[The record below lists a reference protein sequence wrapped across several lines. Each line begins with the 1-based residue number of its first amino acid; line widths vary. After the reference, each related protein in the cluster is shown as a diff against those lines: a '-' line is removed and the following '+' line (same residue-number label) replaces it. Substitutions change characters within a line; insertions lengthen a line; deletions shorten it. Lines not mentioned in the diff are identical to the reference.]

1 LGTVQIHHRPHAQP
15 HHLDSADPQCRVLDP
30 GVRRHLRDDRR
41 RPGLLHHGPH
51 PVRVPLRLPG
61 RRDGLCRRA
70 GPGARR
76 DPAGLHPAAAAGV
89 QESGELPM
97 SSTLSR
103 TAPSAATPHT
113 PAARSGRARTSPRRW
128 LLVAGLAVL
137 ALLMMF
143 PLYWMVVSA
152 LTPGGQSQSSE
163 FYLWPAEPTFA
174 NFTEVFSTQPV
185 WRWIANS
192 LFIAVVTTTIS
203 ACVSLGA
210 GYALPKFNFWGKGL
224 LYAAFPISTR
234 TPIQATLAPSCLV
247 VARLGLVASPSAV
260 ILPTAFDVVGIFIAR
275 QFMLS
280 VPDALVEAARV
291 DGAGEYRAFFSV
303 VLPTCGPLIGVL
315 VILAFMARWN
325 DFLWPLVVL
334 QGNENLT
341 VPVALSTLTN
351 NPAFASPWGAVMAVA
366 TVTVLPIL
374 AVFLAFQRQFV
385 QGISSTGI
393 K

>member
-1 LGTVQIHHRPHAQP
+1 MSTTLT
-15 HHLDSADPQCRVLDP
+15 SA
-30 GVRRHLRDDRR
+30 
-41 RPGLLHHGPH
+41 
-51 PVRVPLRLPG
+51 
-61 RRDGLCRRA
+61 
-70 GPGARR
+70 
-76 DPAGLHPAAAAGV
+76 
-89 QESGELPM
+89 E
-97 SSTLSR
+97 
-103 TAPSAATPHT
+103 T
-113 PAARSGRARTSPRRW
+113 PATSTSTRASRSRAPTSPRRW
-128 LLVAGLAVL
+128 LLVAALTAL
-137 ALLMMF
+137 ALLMIF

-163 FYLWPAEPTFA
+163 FYLWPSAPTFA

-192 LFIAVVTTTIS
+192 TLIAVVTTAIS
-203 ACVSLGA
+203 VCVSLGA
-210 GYALPKFNFWGKGL
+210 GYALAKYRFMGKGL
-224 LYAAFPISTR
+224 LYTAFLITIMI
-234 TPIQATLAPSCLV
+234 PIQVTLVPSFLV
-247 VARLGLVASPSAV
+247 VARLGLVDSPWAV

-280 VPDALVEAARV
+280 VPNALVEAARV
-291 DGAGEYRAFFSV
+291 DGAGEFRAFFSV

-325 DFLWPLVVL
+325 DFLWPMVVL
-334 QGNENLT
+334 QGNESLT

-366 TVTVLPIL
+366 SVTVLPIL

-385 QGISSTGI
+385 QGIASTGI

>member
-1 LGTVQIHHRPHAQP
+1 
-15 HHLDSADPQCRVLDP
+15 
-30 GVRRHLRDDRR
+30 
-41 RPGLLHHGPH
+41 
-51 PVRVPLRLPG
+51 
-61 RRDGLCRRA
+61 
-70 GPGARR
+70 
-76 DPAGLHPAAAAGV
+76 
-89 QESGELPM
+89 M

-137 ALLMMF
+137 ALLMIF

-203 ACVSLGA
+203 VCVSLGA
-210 GYALPKFNFWGKGL
+210 GYALAKFNFWGKGL
-224 LYAAFPISTR
+224 LYAAFLITIMI
-234 TPIQATLAPSCLV
+234 PIQVTLVPSFLV
-247 VARLGLVASPSAV
+247 VARLGLVDSPWAV

>member
-1 LGTVQIHHRPHAQP
+1 MSTTLT
-15 HHLDSADPQCRVLDP
+15 SA
-30 GVRRHLRDDRR
+30 
-41 RPGLLHHGPH
+41 
-51 PVRVPLRLPG
+51 
-61 RRDGLCRRA
+61 
-70 GPGARR
+70 
-76 DPAGLHPAAAAGV
+76 
-89 QESGELPM
+89 E
-97 SSTLSR
+97 
-103 TAPSAATPHT
+103 T
-113 PAARSGRARTSPRRW
+113 PATSTSTRASRSRAPTSPRRW
-128 LLVAGLAVL
+128 LLVAALTAL
-137 ALLMMF
+137 ALLMIF

-163 FYLWPAEPTFA
+163 FYLWPSAPTFA

-192 LFIAVVTTTIS
+192 TLIAVVTTAIS
-203 ACVSLGA
+203 VCVSLGA
-210 GYALPKFNFWGKGL
+210 GYALAKYRFMGKGL
-224 LYAAFPISTR
+224 LYTAFLITIMI
-234 TPIQATLAPSCLV
+234 PIQVTLVPSFLV
-247 VARLGLVASPSAV
+247 VARLGLVDSPWAV

-280 VPDALVEAARV
+280 VPNALVEAARV
-291 DGAGEYRAFFSV
+291 DGAGEFRAFFSV

-325 DFLWPLVVL
+325 DFLWPMVVL
-334 QGNENLT
+334 QGNESLT
-341 VPVALSTLTN
+341 VPVALSTLTT

>member
-1 LGTVQIHHRPHAQP
+1 MSTTLK
-15 HHLDSADPQCRVLDP
+15 
-30 GVRRHLRDDRR
+30 
-41 RPGLLHHGPH
+41 
-51 PVRVPLRLPG
+51 
-61 RRDGLCRRA
+61 
-70 GPGARR
+70 
-76 DPAGLHPAAAAGV
+76 PAASPA
-89 QESGELPM
+89 
-97 SSTLSR
+97 T
-103 TAPSAATPHT
+103 TA
-113 PAARSGRARTSPRRW
+113 AARTRGERPRTSPRRW
-128 LLVAGLAVL
+128 LLVALLTAL
-137 ALLMMF
+137 ALMMVF

-174 NFTEVFSTQPV
+174 NFSEVFSTQPV

-192 LFIAVVTTTIS
+192 LFIAVVTTAIS
-203 ACVSLGA
+203 VCVSLGA
-210 GYALPKFNFWGKGL
+210 GYALAKFSFWGKGL
-224 LYAAFPISTR
+224 LYAAFLVTIMI
-234 TPIQATLAPSCLV
+234 PIQVTLVPSFLV
-247 VARLGLVASPSAV
+247 VARLGLVDSPWAV

-280 VPDALVEAARV
+280 VPNALVEAARV
-291 DGAGEYRAFFSV
+291 DGAGEFRAFFSV

-325 DFLWPLVVL
+325 DFLWPMVVL
-334 QGNENLT
+334 QGNESLT

>member
-1 LGTVQIHHRPHAQP
+1 MSTT
-15 HHLDSADPQCRVLDP
+15 
-30 GVRRHLRDDRR
+30 LR
-41 RPGLLHHGPH
+41 
-51 PVRVPLRLPG
+51 
-61 RRDGLCRRA
+61 
-70 GPGARR
+70 
-76 DPAGLHPAAAAGV
+76 PAA
-89 QESGELPM
+89 SP
-97 SSTLSR
+97 
-103 TAPSAATPHT
+103 ATPSS
-113 PAARSGRARTSPRRW
+113 ARTRGGRARTSPRRW
-128 LLVAGLAVL
+128 LLVVALSVL
-137 ALLMMF
+137 ALLMIF

-174 NFTEVFSTQPV
+174 NFSEVFSTQPV

-192 LFIAVVTTTIS
+192 TFIAVVATAIS
-203 ACVSLGA
+203 VCVSLGA
-210 GYALPKFNFWGKGL
+210 GYALAKYRFMGKGL
-224 LYAAFPISTR
+224 LYTAFLITIMI
-234 TPIQATLAPSCLV
+234 PIQVTLVPSFLV
-247 VARLGLVASPSAV
+247 VARLGLVDSPWAV

-280 VPDALVEAARV
+280 VPNALVEAARV
-291 DGAGEYRAFFSV
+291 DGAGEFRAFFSV

-325 DFLWPLVVL
+325 DFLWPMVVL
-334 QGNENLT
+334 QGNESLT

-374 AVFLAFQRQFV
+374 VVFLAFQRQFV